1 MPVGAEPFIKEF
13 SVHESLICSRSKFFQ
28 KAMNGK
34 WKESEDRQVILAED
48 EPSVF
53 LTYLDILYVY
63 RKHDGLFAQD

>member
-53 LTYLDILYVY
+53 LTYLDILYVSST
-63 RKHDGLFAQD
+63 HVLSLTQD